1 VLHNLGENI
10 LVTPIKG
17 YSEPIKTNGT
27 RALRYWFS
35 VIFIAEPDDSVMIE
49 IEESDADGNWAV
61 APFATGSNGSWK
73 LGLGEIG
80 VTGISSGYVRMSW
93 VTRVGSAIL
102 GSVSLSTRA
111 TGGRPGDRAEEAYD
125 A

>member
-1 VLHNLGENI
+1 MLHELGKNI
-10 LVTPIKG
+10 LVTPIEG

-35 VIFIAEPDDSVMIE
+35 VTLIAEPGDSVMIE
-49 IEESDADGNWAV
+49 VEESDADGNWAV
-61 APFATGSNGSWK
+61 VPFATGSNGSWK
-73 LGLGEIG
+73 LGLREIDL
-80 VTGISSGYVRMSW
+80 TGISSAYVRMSW

-102 GSVSLSTRA
+102 GSVSLRTRA
-111 TGGRPGDRAEEAYD
+111 TGGRPGDRAEEADD